1 MQLIEDTGI
10 FNLCHKGFK
19 YFALNSRVDIK
30 YCMTLNRLNECIVDH
45 EFDMRRNVINEN
57 LNQQQKMC
65 IARKSTF

>member
-1 MQLIEDTGI
+1 MQLIEDTGR

-45 EFDMRRNVINEN
+45 EFDMRHNVINEN
-57 LNQQQKMC
+57 
-65 IARKSTF
+65 